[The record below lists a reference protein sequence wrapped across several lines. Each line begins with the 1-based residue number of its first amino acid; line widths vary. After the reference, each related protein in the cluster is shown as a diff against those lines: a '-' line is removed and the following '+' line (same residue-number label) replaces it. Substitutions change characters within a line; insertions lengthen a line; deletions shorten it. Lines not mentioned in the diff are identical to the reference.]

1 MGGNVFKLPSDYIAE
16 GIAEGKAE
24 GIAEGKAE
32 GILLE
37 RIAAVTKKVKRG
49 QELPIIA
56 EALEYDE
63 DSIRP
68 IYDAVKAAAPD
79 YDSEQILRKILEEK

>member
-56 EALEYDE
+56 EALDFEVIKNGSRKQE
-63 DSIRP
+63 
-68 IYDAVKAAAPD
+68 
-79 YDSEQILRKILEEK
+79 SEQRKDCTER